1 MQKLYNLF
9 LYENYVILFHKNDF
23 KIYLVILND
32 FDEIKV
38 VTLDVL

>member
-9 LYENYVILFHKNDF
+9 LYENYVILFYKNDF
-23 KIYLVILND
+23 KIYLVILSD